1 MTIEEAI
8 DILTDNRVFTH
19 ACEYTEEEQGQALDM
34 AIRSLEAWEKVK
46 AEIEDKFGGCSICE
60 WFEDYDYEE
69 NDISEYQSVGDIS
82 DIIKIID
89 KYKGDK

>member
-1 MTIEEAI
+1 MTISEAVTV
-8 DILTDNRVFTH
+8 LHQPSAYGGFYG
-19 ACEYTEEEQGQALDM
+19 AKYGQALEV
-34 AIRSLEAWEKVK
+34 AFKSIEAWEKVK

-69 NDISEYQSVGDIS
+69 NDISEYQLVGSIS
-82 DIIKIID
+82 DIIEIID